1 MRVNEIQATHLVNT
15 QINVILAGADNQG
28 AVSASSR
35 VGAEKTESDENI
47 SPKSLSILVV
57 DDDNSITKFLK
68 GILLTKSE
76 DLQVYESNDGF
87 DAGIKLRELL
97 PDIVFVDLMMPG
109 LGGLELCESIK
120 STPELSHIRVIAMT
134 GYSSDESINQVL
146 AAGAEACL
154 SKPFQS
160 DEMFKLLGLIE
171 PD

>member
-15 QINVILAGADNQG
+15 EINVILAGADQHG
-28 AVSASSR
+28 AVPASPR
-35 VGAEKTESDENI
+35 VGTEKTSDENM

-68 GILLTKSE
+68 GILLTKSG

-87 DAGIKLRELL
+87 DAGIKLREFL

-134 GYSSDESINQVL
+134 GYSSDENISQIL

-171 PD
+171 SD